1 MFKYVSLSASV
12 HTSVF
17 NTIHII
23 AAVLGV
29 VGSIAVGLSIF
40 FICKRKR
47 KRKDL
52 DNQTEKKTN
61 HQFASDFETTESPMM
76 QQHQL
81 QIKLQHTHSSVTF
94 PPPPYLP

>member
-1 MFKYVSLSASV
+1 MPASA
-12 HTSVF
+12 HTSAF

-29 VGSIAVGLSIF
+29 VGAIVVGLSIF

-52 DNQTEKKTN
+52 DNQTEKNTS

-76 QQHQL
+76 QQQQL